1 MALPVHPNPNVQRPV
16 RKLLAGHPR
25 IKLLSPL
32 EYIPFLALMR
42 RAYLILTDSGGVQ
55 EEAPS
60 LGVPVL
66 VLRKTTERPEAAE
79 AGLARIIGTD
89 RSAIL
94 AHVENLLEDKH
105 AYFRMATADKPLR
118 RWTGKRTD
126 RRSTEELESW
136 TAFARRGTFVLAS
149 TAPDDQSTGSAKILP
164 TAAQDI
170 GLFSDAVHMRR
181 TVWPRAASATAKPIV
196 PEGGRV

>member
-1 MALPVHPNPNVQRPV
+1 
-16 RKLLAGHPR
+16 
-25 IKLLSPL
+25 
-32 EYIPFLALMR
+32 MR

-79 AGLARIIGTD
+79 AGLARVIGTD

-94 AHVENLLEDKH
+94 EHVENLLEDKH
-105 AYFRMATADKPLR
+105 AYSRMASAVNPYGD
-118 RWTGKRTD
+118 G
-126 RRSTEELESW
+126 
-136 TAFARRGTFVLAS
+136 LAS
-149 TAPDDQSTGSAKILP
+149 ERIVEVLRNWRAGRPLLAEERSFSPRPRLTTSPQDPQNLP

-170 GLFSDAVHMRR
+170 GLFSDAVRMGR
-181 TVWPRAASATAKPIV
+181 TVWPRAALATAKPIV

>member
-1 MALPVHPNPNVQRPV
+1 MGRRLILVTTHRRESWGGDLEAICGAIREIAERRSNIMVALPVHPNPNVQRPV

-25 IKLLSPL
+25 IKLLAPL

-89 RSAIL
+89 PTPLSSMSRSCS
-94 AHVENLLEDKH
+94 KTS
-105 AYFRMATADKPLR
+105 RP
-118 RWTGKRTD
+118 TGR
-126 RRSTEELESW
+126 
-136 TAFARRGTFVLAS
+136 
-149 TAPDDQSTGSAKILP
+149 
-164 TAAQDI
+164 
-170 GLFSDAVHMRR
+170 
-181 TVWPRAASATAKPIV
+181 
-196 PEGGRV
+196 